1 MTKPGVDVP
10 ARILVVDDEPQNLEL
25 MEAMLLPQAY
35 EVLLAGTSEQG
46 LAAAHDRRPD
56 LIILDLMM
64 PRISGFEVCA
74 RLKTD
79 PQTGGIPVLFVTAL
93 TSVGDKERAL
103 AAGGDDFLTKPI
115 QRAELLARV
124 EALLRVRHLNRDLDR
139 ALAYLHEVAEARPD
153 QGPGERPA
161 PAAPEAGA
169 AAILVVDSDPACR
182 QLYASLLREVG
193 GVIHEAEEG
202 SAALQIAQKVP
213 IDVVLLDIVLPDMSG
228 LDVMAKLGELIPD
241 SPVIMMTAHPTS
253 EGAMAALRLGVFDFF
268 VKDVKDEIILAAV
281 SRALER
287 RRHAIRTRRL
297 IQQAEAKARELLAV
311 LREQAEES
319 GSMPPMRQ

>member
-1 MTKPGVDVP
+1 MIKPGVDVP

-46 LAAAHDRRPD
+46 LAAAHDRKPD

-161 PAAPEAGA
+161 PVAPEAGA
-169 AAILVVDSDPACR
+169 AAILVVDSDPARR
-182 QLYASLLREVG
+182 QLYANLFREVG

-202 SAALQIAQKVP
+202 SAALQIAQTVP

-241 SPVIMMTAHPTS
+241 SPVIIMAAQPTS
-253 EGAMAALRLGVFDFF
+253 EGAMAALRLGVFDFL

-287 RRHAIRTRRL
+287 RRHAIRSRRL
-297 IQQAEAKARELLAV
+297 IQQAEAKVRELLAV